1 MICWSIYERPIISAR
16 NRRLTKVTHAAP
28 KINNRTTH
36 ACEQTGGPPPGDESF
51 VDVPIRFGFLEANQI
66 RPPSSSEQIVQ
77 FEVDQTS
84 SPTGGTWRPFHG
96 ETSNESKDTKSP
108 RWDLMS
114 ESKCKL
120 MRNETTATRSSSYT
134 NNSNSNN
141 KANRIPFSLKNVSVI
156 FVEWARP
163 VVTVAELMLMNV
175 STHFSLPYGP
185 FRRST
190 AQVSGRRSA
199 PFI

>member
-1 MICWSIYERPIISAR
+1 MSKQVGHHQVTSRSLTFPSDSVFWRPIKSDRQVLR
-16 NRRLTKVTHAAP
+16 NKLFNLKLIKHQV
-28 KINNRTTH
+28 
-36 ACEQTGGPPPGDESF
+36 PPGDFMRTQS
-51 VDVPIRFGFLEANQI
+51 
-66 RPPSSSEQIVQ
+66 PP
-77 FEVDQTS
+77 
-84 SPTGGTWRPFHG
+84 GGTWRHFHG
-96 ETSNESKDTKSP
+96 KMSIESKDTKSP